1 MMVKTEYAEISVAGP
16 RLRTFL
22 AAPNAEGE
30 YPGIWCYSD
39 IFQLSLPLLR
49 TCVRLAGYGFVVAA
63 PEIYRRI
70 EPPHPRPARRCA
82 NSRGGF
88 RWPIAAPVWTG
99 FPSILKS
106 RVEKSVRLV
115 SALEG
120 T

>member
-63 PEIYRRI
+63 PEIYRASNRRI
-70 EPPHPRPARRCA
+70 RGRQDAAQTPVADFDGRLPRRSGLAFQA
-82 NSRGGF
+82 S
-88 RWPIAAPVWTG
+88 
-99 FPSILKS
+99 
-106 RVEKSVRLV
+106 
-115 SALEG
+115 
-120 T
+120 